1 MFLFFEEDGAFK
13 VGTVLTSTESTCQV
27 ELVSGKRIK
36 IKKNHV
42 FLEFTAPTPKEF
54 LELSQATSETVDVD
68 LLWECAPKEEFN
80 FKEAAKE
87 YFGDNASLIEK
98 SATLLCLHAHPA
110 YFYRKG
116 RGNYRSA
123 PAETLKLALAAIER
137 KRLLE
142 QKKDS
147 FVRMMIEDNIAPD
160 EIRFAAIALLA
171 KPDKN
176 SVEWKAL
183 QEASA
188 QRSCSPLRLLL
199 ELKAIPNA
207 WHYHADSFFMV
218 NFPNGRAFSDTL
230 PKPDLTLHESLP
242 LSDVVAFSID
252 DSSTTEIDD
261 ALSVVPVGDN
271 RTRVGIH
278 ISVPALGIATDSP
291 VDKVVRQ
298 RMSTVY
304 APGLKTT
311 MLPEDWIKAYS
322 LDEGKVCPAMSL
334 YAIVDNETFDV
345 VATETKLER
354 IKIGVNLW
362 YDKIEALVSES
373 AIQEGTMD
381 VPFAKELGWL
391 WHFSKHLLRKR
402 EETRGWPEAVGKID
416 WYFDLQGEDENA
428 RIQLKGRKRGEPL
441 DLLVAEMMIFANA
454 TWGEYLDKKNVAGIY
469 RSQRMGKVKLTSVPG
484 PHDGLGVEYYAWSTS
499 PLRRYVD
506 LVNQRQLIAAIED
519 TDPPY
524 RSNDVE
530 LYTVIGAF
538 DSNYALFNEFQ
549 TRMDRY
555 WSLRWINQEGIKE
568 IKAIVVKGD
577 LVRFDGLP
585 MMQKVPGLPEFERGQ
600 NILMEVVN
608 LDYIELVL
616 ELKLLEILDITE
628 LADDADDELVEQEE
642 QKPEVSDKQET
653 KQEEQNQ

>member
-13 VGTVLTSTESTCQV
+13 TGTVLSSTESTYQV

-36 IKKNHV
+36 IKKTHV
-42 FLEFTAPTPKEF
+42 FLEFTSPTPKEF
-54 LELSQATSETVDVD
+54 LELSQAASETIDID
-68 LLWECAPKEEFN
+68 LLWECAPKDEFN
-80 FKEAAKE
+80 FQEAAKE

-137 KRLLE
+137 KRQLE
-142 QKKDS
+142 QKKES
-147 FVRMMIEDNIAPD
+147 FVRMMVEDGIVPD
-160 EIRFAAIALLA
+160 EIRSSAITLLT

-176 SVEWKAL
+176 SAEWKAL
-183 QEASA
+183 QEASV
-188 QRSCSPLRLLL
+188 QKSSSPLRLLL
-199 ELKAIPNA
+199 KLKAIPSA
-207 WHYHADSFFMV
+207 WHYHVDSFFAA
-218 NFPNGRAFSDTL
+218 NFPNGRAFSTAL
-230 PKPDLTLHESLP
+230 PKPNLALHESLP
-242 LSDVVAFSID
+242 LSEVVAFSID

-261 ALSVVPVGDN
+261 ALSVVSVGDN

-278 ISVPALGIATDSP
+278 ISVPALGITTDSP
-291 VDKVVRQ
+291 VDKAARQ

-311 MLPEDWIKAYS
+311 MLPEDWISAYS
-322 LDEGKVCPAMSL
+322 LDEGKICPAMSL
-334 YAIVDNETFDV
+334 YAIVDNETFAV

-354 IKIGVNLW
+354 IKIGANLW
-362 YDKIEALVSES
+362 YDKIEAQVTES
-373 AIQEGTMD
+373 AIQEGTVD

-391 WHFSKHLLRKR
+391 WHFSKHLLHKR
-402 EETRGWPEAVGKID
+402 EEARGWPEAVGKID

-454 TWGEYLDKKNVAGIY
+454 TWGEYLDNKNVAGIY

-484 PHDGLGVEYYAWSTS
+484 PHDGLGLEYYAWSTS

-506 LVNQRQLIAAIED
+506 LVNQRQLIAAIDDRE
-519 TDPPY
+519 PPY

-530 LYTVIGAF
+530 LLTVIGTF
-538 DSNYALFNEFQ
+538 DSNYALFNDFQ

-555 WSLRWINQEGIKE
+555 WSLRWIDQEGIKK
-568 IKAIVVKGD
+568 IKAIVVRGD

-616 ELKLLEILDITE
+616 ELKLLEVLDITE
-628 LADDADDELVEQEE
+628 LTGEIDDDLDEIAMQE
-642 QKPEVSDKQET
+642 PEAPENQEST
-653 KQEEQNQ
+653 KEEKNQ